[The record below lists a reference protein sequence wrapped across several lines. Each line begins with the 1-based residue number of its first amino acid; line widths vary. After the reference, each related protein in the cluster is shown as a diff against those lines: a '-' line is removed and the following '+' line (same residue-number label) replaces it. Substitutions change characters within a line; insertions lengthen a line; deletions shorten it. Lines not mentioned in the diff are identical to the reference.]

1 MSIKNIESG
10 PNYVL
15 QSKDVSRNNIVCNW
29 QFSSNFDHRPNVLY
43 SSYFTTFLLLI
54 LGKIVT
60 DDKQGHKLYTIDFVR
75 STDRC
80 KDILMIYAGL
90 IDHSCARKLDDV
102 K

>member
-1 MSIKNIESG
+1 MSG

-15 QSKDVSRNNIVCNW
+15 QSKDVSKNNIVCNW
-29 QFSSNFDHRPNVLY
+29 QFSSNFDHRPYTAVFVL
-43 SSYFTTFLLLI
+43 FLTFLLLI
-54 LGKIVT
+54 LGSIVT

-75 STDRC
+75 SNDRC